1 MEYINN
7 PFRIF
12 HKIYY
17 DDSDFEGV
25 NDISNFDFNSI
36 VGSNVKLIVTKKQ
49 DYARFDHFVDK
60 LYQCNLIDLKIIED
74 LSEFEDEALD
84 ENIDL
89 EDTMTLLKEYVNAVE
104 TDLDKQRIKN
114 LLQTLYIEAQD
125 TV

>member
-1 MEYINN
+1 MCI
-7 PFRIF
+7 R
-12 HKIYY
+12 
-17 DDSDFEGV
+17 DSFEGV

-125 TV
+125 TA